1 MGHYKKITFKNV
13 SLAGDSRRMRVDVKL
28 ALKENPYVFTCS
40 AAITPYNARDSIICG
55 QCLDTIKNYTSLK
68 GDQTFSVIYDLWK
81 KYHLNDLHAG
91 TPNQEAAIR
100 EAIANGT
107 LKDYDYTQ
115 VVSYLKSIG
124 LYRDESYQYNGEAYA
139 YGTGWLYEAIPDN
152 DIATI
157 KKIIEA

>member
-1 MGHYKKITFKNV
+1 MD
-13 SLAGDSRRMRVDVKL
+13 GDSRIMNIDVTL
-28 ALKENPYVFTCS
+28 TLQENPYVFTCS
-40 AAITPYNARDSIICG
+40 ADITPLHARDSIICG
-55 QCLDTIKNYTSLK
+55 QCLDTIKNHTSLK
-68 GDQTFSVIYDLWK
+68 DNQTFAVIYDLWK

-91 TPNQEAAIR
+91 TPKQEAAIR
-100 EAIANGT
+100 AAIADGT
-107 LKDYDYTQ
+107 LPKYDYTQ
-115 VVSYLKSIG
+115 AVSYLKSIE